1 LLGAPT
7 RFGAECRLLAL
18 WMCGGWICSSSS
30 LASGDESGS
39 RAKEAWGV
47 VPADVAP
54 WCFSSHLAGWDFFT
68 ACFKACVRWCLSRL
82 QFHVVLLCSGVGFS
96 DGGVERTVAIS
107 ANMEDP
113 KDLTVISS
121 FIRVFY
127 VKLVGHLSTLYLSR
141 RCLSF
146 SVYVVPVY

>member
-1 LLGAPT
+1 
-7 RFGAECRLLAL
+7 
-18 WMCGGWICSSSS
+18 MCGGWICFSSS

-39 RAKEAWGV
+39 RAREAWGV
-47 VPADVAP
+47 APADVAP
-54 WCFSSHLAGWDFFT
+54 WCFSSHPAGWVFLRLVLKPVCDGVSHGFSF
-68 ACFKACVRWCLSRL
+68 LSSS
-82 QFHVVLLCSGVGFS
+82 LCSGVGLG
-96 DGGVERTVAIS
+96 DGGVERTATTS